1 MNLKTK
7 IRNIFFFTKKINKKI
22 GVMQGPRGR
31 SISSNIRTK
40 TTPTNTKNTT
50 STTAAATSFH
60 PDEAIIETTNSFS
73 PMYTSASQSSFGSI
87 NSATNL
93 QPSGGY
99 RRIPEH

>member
-1 MNLKTK
+1 MSAYLKCLPAL
-7 IRNIFFFTKKINKKI
+7 IDI

-31 SISSNIRTK
+31 SISSNIRNK

-50 STTAAATSFH
+50 TPATRTTTTAATSFH

-93 QPSGGY
+93 QPTGGY

>member
-1 MNLKTK
+1 
-7 IRNIFFFTKKINKKI
+7 
-22 GVMQGPRGR
+22 MQGPRGR

-40 TTPTNTKNTT
+40 TTPTNTENKT
-50 STTAAATSFH
+50 STGAAAATSFH